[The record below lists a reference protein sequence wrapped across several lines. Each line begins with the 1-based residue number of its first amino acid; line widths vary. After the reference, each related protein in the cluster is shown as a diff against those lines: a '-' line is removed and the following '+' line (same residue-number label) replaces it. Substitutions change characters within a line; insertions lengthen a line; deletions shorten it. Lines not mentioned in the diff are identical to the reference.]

1 MARVRGGVGLIV
13 PGVTGVKD
21 ASGYLY
27 EKEDIFL
34 GPVREVIDEIHAG
47 GAKYFFQLGA
57 GFGRAQLIGL
67 GPGMD
72 EKTRNLLMVAPS
84 DGIPNV
90 WMPDLKHRG
99 LTREEIS
106 KKSGGEFDKANAKES
121 NENSDCYYLGEQS
134 AIVGGKADIGAKMPV
149 YLWIYYKDGKSSKL
163 VYSIDPEEKVENAD
177 EKPVLEK
184 LEKFL
189 AENTPDGYSKK
200 DGTPATGKGSFSFFN
215 GDRESYIFDVSV
227 SSGVG
232 STNFPVRLT
241 AQTYK
246 DRYGQ

>member
-1 MARVRGGVGLIV
+1 DSSSQADK
-13 PGVTGVKD
+13 VTESQVISSSEAKGEKTVKD
-21 ASGYLY
+21 IDVFEGLWKSGG
-27 EKEDIFL
+27 EKWL
-34 GPVREVIDEIHAG
+34 
-47 GAKYFFQLGA
+47 
-57 GFGRAQLIGL
+57 
-67 GPGMD
+67 
-72 EKTRNLLMVAPS
+72 
-84 DGIPNV
+84 
-90 WMPDLKHRG
+90 G
-99 LTREEIS
+99 LTREQIS
-106 KKSGGEFDKANAKES
+106 QRSGGAYDKANAKES
-121 NENSDCYYLGEQS
+121 TEDYDIFDLGEQT

-215 GDRESYIFDVSV
+215 GDRESYIFGVSV

>member
-1 MARVRGGVGLIV
+1 MKKAILVMIIAAAAAFAGCGDSSSTKVTESQVQSSSAVQGEKAVKDVDVLGGVL
-13 PGVTGVKD
+13 K
-21 ASGYLY
+21 
-27 EKEDIFL
+27 
-34 GPVREVIDEIHAG
+34 G
-47 GAKYFFQLGA
+47 GGENWF
-57 GFGRAQLIGL
+57 
-67 GPGMD
+67 
-72 EKTRNLLMVAPS
+72 
-84 DGIPNV
+84 
-90 WMPDLKHRG
+90 G

-189 AENTPDGYSKK
+189 AENAPDGYSKK